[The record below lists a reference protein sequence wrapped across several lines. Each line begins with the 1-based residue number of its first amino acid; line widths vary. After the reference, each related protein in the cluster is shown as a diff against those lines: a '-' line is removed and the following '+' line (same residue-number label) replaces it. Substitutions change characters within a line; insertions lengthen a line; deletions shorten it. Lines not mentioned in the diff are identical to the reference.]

1 MVRIPWVR
9 KTNLGCPT
17 EKIIDA
23 LGITCSRPHYRGR
36 SVCVYPADRY
46 QCHPGF
52 YKSRY
57 NLDGD
62 GIARFARS
70 ARKGCFAGY
79 GIRADSV
86 KKAGAISPRGGLVSI
101 GESSV
106 FGRSKA
112 PR

>member
-1 MVRIPWVR
+1 M
-9 KTNLGCPT
+9 
-17 EKIIDA
+17 
-23 LGITCSRPHYRGR
+23 
-36 SVCVYPADRY
+36 CVYPADMY

-79 GIRADSV
+79 GIRPDGV
-86 KKAGAISPRGGLVSI
+86 NKAGAVRGGFVSV

-106 FGRSKA
+106 FGRSRA